1 MKSRRRRLK
10 ESYLYVIIDK
20 EILKKKDLISVA
32 KSVVEGGV
40 DIIQFRNKISGDSEL
55 LREAKRLR
63 TITQNK
69 DTLFIIDDRPD
80 IAKAVD
86 ADGVHLGRKDLPIE
100 IARKILGKDGLIGF
114 SSHSL
119 KDILLAKRSNVDY
132 ISVGPVFKTPLK
144 PESQPVGLRLFRNL
158 EERIKIPVFAVGGIN
173 FKNLKGILKKGI
185 KRLAICRGIL
195 LKRDITEETKKIKSV
210 LIGI

>member
-1 MKSRRRRLK
+1 MKLRRRRLK
-10 ESYLYVIIDK
+10 RFYLYVIIDK

-32 KSVVEGGV
+32 KSVIEGGA
-40 DIIQFRNKISGDSEL
+40 DIIQFRNKISEDSEF

-69 DTLFIIDDRPD
+69 RILFIIDDRPD

-86 ADGVHLGRKDLPIE
+86 ADGVHLGRKDLPVRR
-100 IARKILGKDGLIGF
+100 ARKILGENRLIGF
-114 SSHSL
+114 SCHSL
-119 KDILLAKRSNVDY
+119 KDILLAKRLNVDY
-132 ISVGPVFKTPLK
+132 ISIGPVFKTPLK
-144 PESQPVGLRLFRNL
+144 PESQPIDISPFRNL
-158 EERIKIPVFAVGGIN
+158 EDRIKIPVFAIGGIN

-185 KRLAICRGIL
+185 KRIAICRGIL

-210 LIGI
+210 LIGV